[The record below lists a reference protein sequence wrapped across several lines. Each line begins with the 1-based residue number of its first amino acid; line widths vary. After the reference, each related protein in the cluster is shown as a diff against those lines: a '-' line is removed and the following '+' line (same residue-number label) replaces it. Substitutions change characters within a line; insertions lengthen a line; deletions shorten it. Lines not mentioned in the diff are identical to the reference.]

1 VKLLLT
7 QTFRPGRRFVIG
19 VPFVWLGI
27 FFVVPFLILLRISIT
42 DMGNGID
49 PFAPLFDSSD
59 GTWRWL
65 FKFDNY
71 AAIFRAAADGAGLV
85 ANGLGQTIYMDAY
98 ITSLKYAFFHNGFLS
113 ADRLPVCLF
122 HCACPAQYSPGL
134 ADDGDAAVLDFVF
147 VACLRLEGH
156 SGGPGRDQQRLDGCG
171 PH

>member
-1 VKLLLT
+1 MKLLLT

-98 ITSLKYAFFHNGFLS
+98 ITSLKYAFFTTVFCLLIGS
-113 ADRLPVCLF
+113 RLRISLRVPGPVFARPC
-122 HCACPAQYSPGL
+122 
-134 ADDGDAAVLDFVF
+134 
-147 VACLRLEGH
+147 
-156 SGGPGRDQQRLDGCG
+156 
-171 PH
+171 